1 MSDGNCRT
9 RRAPRPSGAAE
20 PESAAPASARL
31 SSSMVA
37 AMQAFDAAVSLG
49 SFKAA
54 ASALHLTASAI
65 SHRVRR
71 LEAVLGCRLF
81 ERSHRRIQPTVAGEA
96 LAALTGR
103 GFAELARAMERGGGA
118 ARTGVLKIS
127 VFPLFASAWLMPR
140 MADFIAAHPEIELSI
155 SPSTR
160 LVDLDREPFDAVVRS
175 GSGAWPGLVSMP
187 LMPLKTVLLAS
198 PTAAARLD
206 LRAPSD
212 LTGAPLIQMTSFPDA
227 WPTWFKGQGVTW
239 SKPTQTIWVQGFE
252 PALLA
257 AERGVGV
264 ALSLW
269 PLCAPSV
276 QAGHLVEVLPIRVET
291 STCWLVH
298 RASDAGHL
306 PLTVFKRWLQAQL
319 EGVSAEPG

>member
-1 MSDGNCRT
+1 LGV
-9 RRAPRPSGAAE
+9 AE
-20 PESAAPASARL
+20 SVAPASARV

-54 ASALHLTASAI
+54 AGALHLTASAI

-71 LEAVLGCRLF
+71 LEAALGCRLF
-81 ERSHRRIQPTVAGEA
+81 ERSHRRIHPTASGEA
-96 LAALTGR
+96 LAAITGR
-103 GFAELARAMERGGGA
+103 GFAELARAMERGGQA
-118 ARTGVLKIS
+118 ARSGVLKIS

-140 MADFIAAHPEIELSI
+140 MAAFIAEHPEIELSI

-160 LVDLDREPFDAVVRS
+160 LVDLEREPVDAVVKS

-187 LMPLKTVLLAS
+187 LMRMQTSLLAS
-198 PTAAARLD
+198 PAAASQLA
-206 LRAPSD
+206 LREPAD
-212 LTGAPLIQMTSFPDA
+212 LTRAPLIQMTSFPDA
-227 WPTWFKGQGVTW
+227 WPAWFRGQGLTW
-239 SKPTQTIWVQGFE
+239 AKPSQTIWVEGFE
-252 PALLA
+252 AALLA

-276 QAGHLVEVLPIRVET
+276 QAGHLVEVLPIRVES

-298 RASDAGHL
+298 RASDAGHR

-319 EGVSAEPG
+319 EAVPAEPR